1 MACSSTHA
9 SHYTF
14 EYLANEHRRTCP
26 TWPMAHAC
34 RRSPRLFDRSLSFR
48 PHVDYVCKRANRL
61 RGFITRTSRAMP
73 HHAFCAL
80 FTALVLPVLEY
91 CSTIW
96 SPHQIDLQKRLESVQ
111 RKASKTALH
120 IKDRATKLPYE
131 RRLQT
136 LRWSR
141 LDGRRL
147 FSRRVLLYK
156 FLHGDCPIPEG

>member
-1 MACSSTHA
+1 
-9 SHYTF
+9 
-14 EYLANEHRRTCP
+14 
-26 TWPMAHAC
+26 
-34 RRSPRLFDRSLSFR
+34 
-48 PHVDYVCKRANRL
+48 
-61 RGFITRTSRAMP
+61 MP

-80 FTALVLPVLEY
+80 FTALVLPVLKY

-120 IKDRATKLPYE
+120 IMDRTTKLPYE
-131 RRLQT
+131 ERLQT

-156 FLHGDCPIPEG
+156 FLHSDCPIPEGYLRRSRRDPLRLEQRLASTTSASYSLFIQAPELWNSLPVGARRAQSVGEFKDLVWYRDV